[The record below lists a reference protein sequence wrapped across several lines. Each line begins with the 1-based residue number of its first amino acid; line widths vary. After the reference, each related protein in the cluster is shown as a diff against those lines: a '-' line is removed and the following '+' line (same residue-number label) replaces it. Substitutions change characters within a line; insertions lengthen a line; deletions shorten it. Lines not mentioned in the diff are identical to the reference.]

1 MNNPTLQILVLQ
13 IFMQMTPSFGGG
25 SPYPDCQKFMNE
37 NNCTAMGSP
46 SIAVKLNNPCLFHCT
61 YDPSKVNIGLVRFSA
76 RIYSNSANS
85 TVSISAR
92 QDRGITSWNLPQ
104 TFAEHGSSQLFQT
117 IEEVLCPFREIKNDT
132 IYFRIE
138 TSSLEDV
145 VLNISLNRSPYAMQ
159 FMKPVHITTSPV
171 SPWFKFYDWNEQKGE
186 TVLVTAKNFGKG
198 GESICAYLAIQNAQ
212 CPVATTK
219 ASITAGNT
227 RYLSFQRQGGMIAR
241 KSDFPNGIFIIVLS
255 MPSDEPC
262 TGIPEG
268 SQNITKRKK
277 TVELNILP
285 HTTVSENWSS
295 FFFSGVII
303 SAIIIGHNLLIKKI
317 YRVPSYERLDSSEG
331 GAAEETISSRI
342 LGIVIRGPSRD
353 EVRQRSLSTSVQ
365 QELEEE
371 EENRQHQQVQLQLNE
386 EGEEQRERHPLFLSS
401 RNPSDS
407 QFESEPPTRSLFQEC
422 NNPENER
429 QEDNERTLAL
439 GNVQNNR
446 SSSHFLP
453 QALEQVNSSSNP
465 MYMDW
470 WMKVT
475 EFKQSNSV
483 NNAFDVGFYVNLLI
497 IAGFM
502 TLAVLRILKNLL
514 YVYNKGCE
522 DKCYFNTLCMSSF
535 WFFPNFS
542 PVFTNLPYIFC
553 GCSLLHIYHLHE
565 KCRLSKGT
573 KNGVFNCYDVFR
585 SLAVGLILVGV
596 MSSLYHICPNK
607 ITFPFDMMFIY
618 VEAIIFIVV
627 VWGLRHG
634 TVISHVYS
642 TIGFFAVIVL
652 TAELKDWI
660 YYQIF
665 WTLVILFHSVVI
677 IAIAT
682 MLCKFGTWNF
692 SPVSIYRLFRDW
704 NTMAEN
710 FQTLVREE
718 GEQNLHNK
726 IHLTVIR
733 TLIGLLANFALMI
746 VGPMV
751 DLNMYFYVLLAC
763 VLNMLFYL
771 LNYIVTKVFVCKE
784 KGTVLSWI
792 YLSVSA
798 ILWGVAL
805 FFLFIENSDVE
816 TTPAISHSINAGC
829 RLFDVFSAHD
839 IWHVTSAFA
848 LYTSLLGIL
857 TLDDDLV
864 EVDFQKIPVF

>member
-1 MNNPTLQILVLQ
+1 MFV
-13 IFMQMTPSFGGG
+13 
-25 SPYPDCQKFMNE
+25 NE

-46 SIAVKLNNPCLFHCT
+46 SISVKSNNPCLFHCT
-61 YDPSKVNIGLVRFSA
+61 YDPSKINVGLVRFSA
-76 RIYSNSANS
+76 RIYSNSANA

-145 VLNISLNRSPYAMQ
+145 VLNVSLNRTPYAMQ
-159 FMKPVHITTSPV
+159 FMKPVRITTSPV

-198 GESICAYLAIQNAQ
+198 GNSICAYLAIQNAQ

-277 TVELNILP
+277 TVELEILP

-295 FFFSGVII
+295 FFFTGFII

-317 YRVPSYERLDSSEG
+317 YRVPSYERLGSSEEG
-331 GAAEETISSRI
+331 TEEETISRRI
-342 LGIVIRGPSRD
+342 LGIVIRQPSRD
-353 EVRQRSLSTSVQ
+353 DVRQRSLSTSLH
-365 QELEEE
+365 EEEE
-371 EENRQHQQVQLQLNE
+371 EENRQHQQAQLEQAQLELNE
-386 EGEEQRERHPLFLSS
+386 EGEQQREGEMQQRHPLILSS
-401 RNPSDS
+401 GNPSDN
-407 QFESEPPTRSLFQEC
+407 QFESEPPTRSLFPEC
-422 NNPENER
+422 DNPVNER
-429 QEDNERTLAL
+429 QEGNGRTLAL
-439 GNVQNNR
+439 GNVQNNS

-453 QALEQVNSSSNP
+453 LALVQVNSSSNP
-465 MYMDW
+465 MYMSW
-470 WMKVT
+470 WMKKT
-475 EFKQSNSV
+475 EFVRSNSV
-483 NNAFDVGFYVNLLI
+483 NNAFDVGFYINLLI

-514 YVYNKGCE
+514 HIYNKGGE
-522 DKCYFNTLCMSSF
+522 DQCYFNTLCMSSF

-542 PVFTNLPYIFC
+542 PIFTNLPYIFC

-565 KCRLSKGT
+565 KFHLSKDT
-573 KNGVFNCYDVFR
+573 KYGVFNCYDVFR
-585 SLAVGLILVGV
+585 SLAVGLILVGI
-596 MSSLYHICPNK
+596 MSSFYHICPNK
-607 ITFPFDMMFIY
+607 ITFSFDIMFIY
-618 VEAIIFIVV
+618 VEAIILIVA

-634 TVISHVYS
+634 TVITHVYS
-642 TIGFFAVIVL
+642 TIGFFAVILL
-652 TAELKDWI
+652 TAELKDFI
-660 YYQIF
+660 SYQIF
-665 WTLVILFHSVVI
+665 WTLVILFHFVVMT
-677 IAIAT
+677 AIAT

-692 SPVSIYRLFRDW
+692 SPVSIYQLFRDW

-710 FQTLVREE
+710 FQTLLREE

-726 IHLTVIR
+726 IHFTVIR

-746 VGPMV
+746 IGPMV

-763 VLNMLFYL
+763 VGNMVLYL
-771 LNYIVTKVFVCKE
+771 LNYIVTKTYCNNCIIIE
-784 KGTVLSWI
+784 YNLYII
-792 YLSVSA
+792 Y
-798 ILWGVAL
+798 
-805 FFLFIENSDVE
+805 
-816 TTPAISHSINAGC
+816 
-829 RLFDVFSAHD
+829 
-839 IWHVTSAFA
+839 
-848 LYTSLLGIL
+848 
-857 TLDDDLV
+857 
-864 EVDFQKIPVF
+864 